1 MKKTQTLSQ
10 HSNQDTKRHVVFW
23 GLFDYLWRNFLYTS
37 STVYINEFQYILLE
51 RRLKAKT
58 NEMQKSF
65 QNPVKGQN
73 DVTYS
78 SQMFDCVLRFCS
90 TLIHFWNTLAHSFTK
105 KHTSPKLLSQMFGN
119 YHIEHLWTLFLQL
132 HDILLKK
139 LLWLGH
145 CYRLANYYKI
155 TIEPL
160 RKS

>member
-10 HSNQDTKRHVVFW
+10 HSNQETKRHVVFW
-23 GLFDYLWRNFLYTS
+23 GLFDYLWRNFLY
-37 STVYINEFQYILLE
+37 ILLQFI
-51 RRLKAKT
+51 LMNFNIYCSKDNLKT

-78 SQMFDCVLRFCS
+78 SQMFDSVLRFCS

-105 KHTSPKLLSQMFGN
+105 KHISPKLLSQMFGN